1 MTKKLKGSALVAGSY
16 MVRNTETWEIDREA
30 QRIALNRRKAPRAAR
45 LADTLFE
52 LAESHE
58 SRGIEDVAI
67 RVDALYCQKGIEI
80 DWPEVRAAITEAAK
94 FLK

>member
-1 MTKKLKGSALVAGSY
+1 MDSEAQQIKA
-16 MVRNTETWEIDREA
+16 EA

-52 LAESHE
+52 LAQLHE

-67 RVDALYCQKGIEI
+67 RVDALYCQKGREI
-80 DWPEVRAAITEAAK
+80 DWPEVKAAITEAAK
-94 FLK
+94 FLA